1 MASSNNITGI
11 NGKALFWSLEED
23 IRAKPQ
29 LKSSDLA
36 GNLRSEMQ
44 ITQ

>member
-1 MASSNNITGI
+1 MENNNNITGI
-11 NGKALFWSLEED
+11 NGKAFLWSLEED

-29 LKSSDLA
+29 LKSNDLVD
-36 GNLRSEMQ
+36 NLLSETQ